1 MTKFN
6 LIELKAHFTFY
17 TVLLSQMIITISLLD
32 MTEFR
37 QDAEA
42 VILNR
47 KIYVVGGRD
56 YKGERELYSSAGCS
70 NHKSSYKLAQ
80 KV

>member
-32 MTEFR
+32 MTEYR

-42 VILNR
+42 VI
-47 KIYVVGGRD
+47 
-56 YKGERELYSSAGCS
+56 
-70 NHKSSYKLAQ
+70 
-80 KV
+80 